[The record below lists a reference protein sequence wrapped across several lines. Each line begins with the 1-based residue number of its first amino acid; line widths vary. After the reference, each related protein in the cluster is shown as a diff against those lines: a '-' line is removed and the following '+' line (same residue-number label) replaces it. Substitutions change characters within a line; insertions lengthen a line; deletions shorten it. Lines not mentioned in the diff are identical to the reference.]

1 MLISVTHSL
10 GDKVTCRY
18 SCLNFQTF
26 HQPQLVA
33 IQETKIDS
41 SISTSEL
48 FPESCPYNV
57 YRKDRT
63 LDGGGVMLLIH
74 KDISHMPITE
84 LENDSESVWVKVF
97 ANKTSHFVASWY
109 LPPGGD
115 LEKLDSQL
123 KSLER
128 QLEKIM
134 DIHKGNKPPSVHILG
149 DFNFCDIV
157 WPDRLSKSG
166 SPLSLSEGE
175 KFIEILNDH
184 HLEQLVHFP
193 TREKNSLDLII
204 TSLPSQFLDIQ
215 SPDRLSDHY
224 IVSGTLKIVI
234 PPIKNLGG
242 MYIVIRRVA
251 MNL

>member
-1 MLISVTHSL
+1 MSINIKSIRGKKLEL
-10 GDKVTCRY
+10 LAFLD
-18 SCLNFQTF
+18 F
-26 HQPQLVA
+26 HQPQIVA

-74 KDISHMPITE
+74 KDISHMPITD

-109 LPPGGD
+109 RPPGGD
-115 LEKLDSQL
+115 SEKLKSQL
-123 KSLER
+123 TLFES
-128 QLEKIM
+128 QLEKIKDM
-134 DIHKGNKPPSVHILG
+134 HKGNKLPSVHVLG

-157 WPDRLSKSG
+157 WTDRLSKSG
-166 SPLSLSEGE
+166 SPLSPSEGE

-193 TREKNSLDLII
+193 TKEKNTLDLFI
-204 TSLPSQFLDIQ
+204 TSLPSQFLDIH
-215 SPDRLSDHY
+215 SPDSLSDHD

-234 PPIKNLGG
+234 PPIKKTSKEGISLSEG
-242 MYIVIRRVA
+242 
-251 MNL
+251 